1 MTFSLPFP
9 PHGEMA
15 EKVML
20 MVLSQIFSNFD
31 PLLNAVSYS
40 DCLELQSN
48 PSICQEDAKHT
59 ALPPITGMDVLITL
73 QIELPASHLDG
84 DAFVVYKCTK
94 TMQRPWSSVEDGGFY
109 FALWNQT
116 EMTLCALPCA
126 FLCRHAGMLFRPGHC
141 I

>member
-48 PSICQEDAKHT
+48 PSIC
-59 ALPPITGMDVLITL
+59 
-73 QIELPASHLDG
+73 
-84 DAFVVYKCTK
+84 
-94 TMQRPWSSVEDGGFY
+94 
-109 FALWNQT
+109 
-116 EMTLCALPCA
+116 
-126 FLCRHAGMLFRPGHC
+126 
-141 I
+141 